1 MRILW
6 CMLAIGWVL
15 ECLSN
20 IIVFT
25 ELLTDEIY
33 GWMLMTTDNP
43 KIYSAARMMFSLN
56 FDMYEWMTC
65 TISFVTL
72 YISLKE

>member
-6 CMLAIGWVL
+6 CMLAIEWVP

-20 IIVFT
+20 IIVIT

-33 GWMLMTTDNP
+33 GWMHKTTENP
-43 KIYSAARMMFSLN
+43 EIYSVTRIILSLN
-56 FDMYEWMTC
+56 SDMYEWLTC
-65 TISFVTL
+65 KISFVTL
-72 YISLKE
+72 YKTLKE